1 MKTLINKLA
10 VMAAI
15 VLGSSL
21 SALASIN
28 FTGAPGG
35 DYTATAGNV
44 SGSGTA
50 LNTVIPDNNESGV
63 AYGLNFA
70 ATGLTINPGS
80 VQVTLNI
87 SGGYNGDLTVY
98 LSHGA
103 GVAYLLQMNQAVSS
117 SGLSSA
123 VFVAGTGT
131 PVPTGGSGALTGT
144 SYTAASGNLTAFNN
158 ADPNGAWTLF
168 FADRSPGDFSTL
180 NGFSVNF
187 GTTVTFVPPVP
198 EPVNVALGVFGGLLV
213 VGGLVRNRVMAG
225 KDNLRASKTS

>member
-1 MKTLINKLA
+1 MKTLNSKLA

-15 VLGSSL
+15 VLSGSL
-21 SALASIN
+21 PALATIGFTTSDSIN
-28 FTGAPGG
+28 
-35 DYTATAGNV
+35 YTATAGNV

-50 LNTVIPDNNESGV
+50 LSTVIPDNNESGV

-103 GVAYLLQMNQAVSS
+103 GIAYLMQMNQAVSG
-117 SGLSSA
+117 SGLNNV
-123 VFVAGTGT
+123 VFNTTAGGS
-131 PVPTGGSGALTGT
+131 VPTGGSGALTG
-144 SYTAASGNLTAFNN
+144 SYLPASGSLTAFNDAN
-158 ADPNGAWTLF
+158 PNGAWTLF
-168 FADRSPGDFSTL
+168 FADRSPSDLSTL
-180 NGFSVNF
+180 NGFSVSF
-187 GTTVTFVPPVP
+187 GTTITPVPPVP

-213 VGGLVRNRVMAG
+213 VGGFVRNRAAVG
-225 KDNLRASKTS
+225 KAFNFRK